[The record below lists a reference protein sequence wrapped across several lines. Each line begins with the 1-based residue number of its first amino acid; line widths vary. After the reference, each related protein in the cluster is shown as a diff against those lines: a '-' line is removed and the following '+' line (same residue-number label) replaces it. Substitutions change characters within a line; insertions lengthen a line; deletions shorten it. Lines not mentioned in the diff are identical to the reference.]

1 MTADM
6 ILLLVLLAMALVL
19 FVTDWLPVDVVT
31 LLMLAVLTVA
41 GILTPAQAFAGF
53 ANEIII
59 ILCAVFIISGA
70 VVKTGVMGRVAD
82 RMRRLPVSSQPGV
95 IGSVMTFTATV
106 SAFFSNTSTTAILM
120 PAAMAYT
127 RDGRPGPARLL
138 MPLAYASILGGSCTL
153 IGTSTNIAAS
163 GLVERMG
170 IEGYGLFE
178 FTAVGVAVAA
188 AGIAWMSLFGYR
200 MLPKWHESSLAE
212 EYRVQTYLSEFVV
225 PEGSPLVG
233 LGLRDLGLEKRE
245 IEPLAVLREGRQL
258 PPHPNRKMRIGD
270 ELVVLTTRHGLM
282 SVKEKGDLQIAADRG
297 EVSRHLLLA
306 EAVITPQSSLTGRS
320 LRQLSFRTRFGVSV
334 LAIYRG
340 GRPYPRRI
348 SNMVLHPGDVLL
360 LQGDKEQLAQLE
372 GNPDLWGLSAT
383 TAAGA
388 GPRNGAYLLGLL
400 AVALVLGGTGLL
412 PLSIALLLA
421 ALGAVLLRCITMEEA
436 YTFIEWRL
444 IVLIGG
450 MTAFGLAMET
460 TGAAAFLAAHLVA
473 WAAPMGTTAIL
484 TTLVLITIALTQPMS
499 NAAAALVVLPVA
511 VASGQSLGLDPRS
524 LSILVTL
531 AASLSFLTPLEP
543 ACLLVY
549 GPGRYRFGDFVRVG
563 LPLTLIS
570 ATMLIWLVPIFWP
583 L

>member
-270 ELVVLTTRHGLM
+270 ELVVMTTRKGLM

>member
-270 ELVVLTTRHGLM
+270 ELVVMTTRKGLM
-282 SVKEKGDLQIAADRG
+282 SVKEKGDLQIAADQG

>member
-1 MTADM
+1 M
-6 ILLLVLLAMALVL
+6 ILLLVLLTAALAL
-19 FVTDWLPVDVVT
+19 FVTEWLPVDVVT

-41 GILTPAQAFAGF
+41 GILTPAQAFSGF
-53 ANEIII
+53 ANEVII

-70 VVKTGVMGRVAD
+70 VVKTGVMGRMAERLR
-82 RMRRLPVSSQPGV
+82 RMPVSSQPGV
-95 IGSVMTFTATV
+95 VGSVMTFTASV
-106 SAFFSNTSTTAILM
+106 SAFFSNTSATAILM
-120 PAAMAYT
+120 PAVMAYT
-127 RDGRPGPARLL
+127 REARPGPARLL

-153 IGTSTNIAAS
+153 IGTSTNMAAS

-170 IEGYGLFE
+170 MEGYGLFE
-178 FTAVGVAVAA
+178 FTAVGIAVAV
-188 AGIAWMSLFGYR
+188 AGIAWMSLVGYR
-200 MLPKWHESSLAE
+200 MLPKWHESTLAE
-212 EYRVQTYLSEFVV
+212 DYLVQTYLSEFVV

-233 LGLRDLGLEKRE
+233 VGLSDLGLDKRE
-245 IEPLAVLREGRQL
+245 IEPLAVLREGRRL
-258 PPHPNRKMRIGD
+258 PPHPDRKLRIGD
-270 ELVVLTTRHGLM
+270 ELVVMTTRKGLM
-282 SVKEKGDLQIAADRG
+282 SVKEKGDLDIAAEQG

-306 EAVITPQSSLTGRS
+306 EAVITPQSRLAGRS
-320 LRQLSFRTRFGVSV
+320 LRQLAFRSRFGVSV

-340 GRPYPRRI
+340 GRPHPARI
-348 SNMVLHPGDVLL
+348 ANMVLHPGDVLL

-372 GNPDLWGLSAT
+372 GNPDLWGLSSI
-383 TAAGA
+383 AAVGA

-400 AVALVLGGTGLL
+400 AIALVVGGTGLL
-412 PLSIALLLA
+412 PLSVALLLA

-460 TGAAAFLAAHLVA
+460 TGTAAFLAAHMVA
-473 WAAPMGTTAIL
+473 WAAPMGTTAVL
-484 TTLVLITIALTQPMS
+484 VTLVLITLVLTQPMS

-511 VASGQSLGLDPRS
+511 VATGQSLGLDPRS
-524 LSILVTL
+524 LSILVTM

-549 GPGRYRFGDFVRVG
+549 GPGRYHFRDFVRVG

-570 ATMLIWLVPIFWP
+570 AAMLVWLVPIFWP
-583 L
+583 V

>member
-1 MTADM
+1 M
-6 ILLLVLLAMALVL
+6 ILLLVLLATALAL
-19 FVTDWLPVDVVT
+19 FVTEWLPVDVVT

-41 GILTPAQAFAGF
+41 GILTPAQAFSGF

-70 VVKTGVMGRVAD
+70 VVKTGVMGRMAE
-82 RMRRLPVSSQPGV
+82 RLRRLPVSSQPGV
-95 IGSVMTFTATV
+95 IGSVMTFTASV
-106 SAFFSNTSTTAILM
+106 SAFFSNTSATAILM

-127 RDGRPGPARLL
+127 RDARPGPARLL

-153 IGTSTNIAAS
+153 IGTSTNMAAS
-163 GLVERMG
+163 GLVQRMG
-170 IEGYGLFE
+170 MEGYGLFE
-178 FTAVGVAVAA
+178 FTAVGVTVAVA
-188 AGIAWMSLFGYR
+188 GITWMSLVGYR

-225 PEGSPLVG
+225 PEGSPLIGMG
-233 LGLRDLGLEKRE
+233 LSELDLDKRE
-245 IEPLAVLREGRQL
+245 IEPLAVLREGRRL

-270 ELVVLTTRHGLM
+270 ELVVMTTRKGLM
-282 SVKEKGDLQIAADRG
+282 SVKEKGDLNIAAEQG

-306 EAVITPQSSLTGRS
+306 EAVITPQSRLAGRS

-340 GRPYPRRI
+340 GRPYPVRI

-360 LQGDKEQLAQLE
+360 LQGDKEQLAQME
-372 GNPDLWGLSAT
+372 GNPDLWGLSS
-383 TAAGA
+383 TAAVGA

-400 AVALVLGGTGLL
+400 AVALLAGGTGML
-412 PLSIALLLA
+412 PLSVALLLA

-460 TGAAAFLAAHLVA
+460 TGTAAFLASHMVA
-473 WAAPMGTTAIL
+473 WAAPMGTTAVL
-484 TTLVLITIALTQPMS
+484 ATLVLITLALTQPMS

-511 VASGQSLGLDPRS
+511 VATGQSLGLDPRS

-549 GPGRYRFGDFVRVG
+549 GPGRYRFRDFVRVG

-570 ATMLIWLVPIFWP
+570 AAMLVWLVPKFWP